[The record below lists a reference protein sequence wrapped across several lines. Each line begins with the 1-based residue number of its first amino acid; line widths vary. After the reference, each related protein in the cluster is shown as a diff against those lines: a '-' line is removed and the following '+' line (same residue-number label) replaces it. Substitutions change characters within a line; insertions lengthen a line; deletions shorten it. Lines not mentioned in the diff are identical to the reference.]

1 MEASLGERQR
11 VELPHSRWTFSLR
24 TMLLVG
30 VLIVLAVSH
39 LVTTWRLK
47 EASSELQKLREEVG
61 YLDVADPSR
70 IHAVQVSTLE
80 TLTWKWKLHLPPG
93 QQYWLHTSTLE
104 IPATGLPGAGQL
116 RLIAPE
122 EPITLTVALRKD
134 HLGQWQLVA
143 SIPNGTMRI
152 GI

>member
-11 VELPHSRWTFSLR
+11 VELPHSRWAFSLR

-70 IHAVQVSTLE
+70 IYAVQVSTLE
-80 TLTWKWKLHLPPG
+80 TMT
-93 QQYWLHTSTLE
+93 
-104 IPATGLPGAGQL
+104 
-116 RLIAPE
+116 
-122 EPITLTVALRKD
+122 
-134 HLGQWQLVA
+134 
-143 SIPNGTMRI
+143 
-152 GI
+152 